1 MATSER
7 RERPSNGV
15 LFVRYGLP
23 AALILAGLVC
33 LFAAPAGSA
42 FHGWALFTG
51 AGLSLLLLSVLYR
64 IGVRGDSER
73 DDEEA
78 AREYFAEH
86 GEWPESS

>member
-1 MATSER
+1 
-7 RERPSNGV
+7 
-15 LFVRYGLP
+15 
-23 AALILAGLVC
+23 
-33 LFAAPAGSA
+33 LFAAPEGSG

-51 AGLSLLLLSVLYR
+51 ARLSLLLLSVLYR
-64 IGVRGDSER
+64 IGVRGDAER